1 VKMILIDT
9 TSVKQK
15 ELRERPEFKL
25 EVDKATKFFNSPK
38 FDHRARTAVA
48 LHEGTH
54 LFFTREAAAPFGGFE
69 PRVYGPAVEYSKTRD
84 EFYPSV
90 GAVQSLPKSIRL
102 KADPIAVAKT
112 FLAPNFVMKLLKFD
126 YSFVSEDGDIENFE
140 LWCAERF
147 PNDSFEFRVS
157 LWIQTE
163 DSINRDLG
171 NKDVEMNIWRAAY
184 EYEHRVFGPV
194 N

>member
-1 VKMILIDT
+1 MIEIN
-9 TSVKQK
+9 TSSVQGELLRSDPRFK
-15 ELRERPEFKL
+15 E
-25 EVDKATKFFNSPK
+25 EVEKASKFFNSPK

-147 PNDSFEFRVS
+147 PEWRFEDRVR

-163 DSINRDLG
+163 DSINRDLED
-171 NKDVEMNIWRAAY
+171 KDVEMNIWRAAW
-184 EYEHRVFGPV
+184 EFEQRVFGFV